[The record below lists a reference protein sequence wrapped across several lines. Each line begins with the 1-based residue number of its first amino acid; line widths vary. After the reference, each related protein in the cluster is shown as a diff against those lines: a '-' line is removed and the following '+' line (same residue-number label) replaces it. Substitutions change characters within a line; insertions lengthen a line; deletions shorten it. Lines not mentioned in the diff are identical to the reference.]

1 VIEPAKPAARAPSRT
16 AKTPASQAVA
26 AQQAQFDRVMEERA
40 ELEREANVLRDMMLA
55 QLKADDEALKK
66 YIAMI

>member
-1 VIEPAKPAARAPSRT
+1 MIEPVRPAAAKPGSSRVL
-16 AKTPASQAVA
+16 KQ
-26 AQQAQFDRVMEERA
+26 QQAFDESMEERS